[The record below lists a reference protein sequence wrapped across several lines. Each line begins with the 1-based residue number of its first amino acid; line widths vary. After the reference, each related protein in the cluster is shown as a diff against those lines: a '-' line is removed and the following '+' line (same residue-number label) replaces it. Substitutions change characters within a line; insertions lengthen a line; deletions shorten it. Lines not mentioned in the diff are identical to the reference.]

1 MIITDGCISD
11 YKKVID
17 SVVKDQNLPMCI
29 NIIGI
34 GAQPPKQMKRLNG
47 DFGSIK
53 DSKGNRLERKVLN
66 YFHLNDYT
74 QKNNINKNFKMLK
87 EDLMK
92 TIPHN
97 VTEFLNKY
105 KN

>member
-11 YKKVID
+11 YKEVID
-17 SVVKDQNLPMCI
+17 SVIEDQNLPMCI

-53 DSKGNRLERKVLN
+53 SSDKKKKLERKVLN

-74 QKNNINKNFKMLK
+74 EKNNINKNFKILK

-97 VTEFLNKY
+97 VTEYLNKY
-105 KN
+105 K